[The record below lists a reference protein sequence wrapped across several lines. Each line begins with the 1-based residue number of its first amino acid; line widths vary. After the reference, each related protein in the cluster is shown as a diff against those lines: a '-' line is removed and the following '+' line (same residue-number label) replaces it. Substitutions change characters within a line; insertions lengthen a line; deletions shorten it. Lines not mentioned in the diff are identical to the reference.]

1 MVDIVLD
8 VQVISQGC
16 TAIESN
22 PTGTEWGGDLFAKVG
37 GLVMAPAVQLA

>member
-8 VQVISQGC
+8 VQVVSQGH
-16 TAIESN
+16 TAIKSY
-22 PTGTEWGGDLFAKVG
+22 PTVTEWGGDLSAEVG